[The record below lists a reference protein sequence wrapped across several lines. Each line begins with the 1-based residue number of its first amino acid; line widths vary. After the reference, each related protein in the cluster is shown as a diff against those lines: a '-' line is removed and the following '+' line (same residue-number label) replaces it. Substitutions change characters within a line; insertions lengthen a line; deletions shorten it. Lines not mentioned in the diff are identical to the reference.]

1 MDGAATITIGG
12 TAYTVTAEAEGTG
25 PLIGFGYEEDNVRYS
40 FTHYSDL
47 AGVTDFSFFSIGF
60 LF

>member
-1 MDGAATITIGG
+1 
-12 TAYTVTAEAEGTG
+12 
-25 PLIGFGYEEDNVRYS
+25 LIGFGYEEDNVRYS